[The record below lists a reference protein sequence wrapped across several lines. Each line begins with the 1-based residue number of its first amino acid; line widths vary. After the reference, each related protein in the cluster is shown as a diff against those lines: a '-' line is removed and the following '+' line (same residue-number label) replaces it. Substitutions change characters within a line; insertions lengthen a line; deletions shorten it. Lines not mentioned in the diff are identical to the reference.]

1 MHHDLSKRPDE
12 KIRKGGSTRPS
23 GISIQEEAIEQQ
35 RREKSNV
42 VKRTG
47 VVRSD

>member
-23 GISIQEEAIEQQ
+23 GISIQEEE
-35 RREKSNV
+35 RGERLEEESNV
-42 VKRTG
+42 GKRTE
-47 VVRSD
+47 VV